1 MNSTLHP
8 LSLSLSLSLSADAS
22 STKLPDTKFC
32 KRAKELADMVQCII
46 MIERP
51 TVQPKRL
58 VLTSVISP
66 LLCSLLDSV
75 NSYSEFLN
83 YDLTYNPKALK

>member
-1 MNSTLHP
+1 
-8 LSLSLSLSLSADAS
+8 
-22 STKLPDTKFC
+22 
-32 KRAKELADMVQCII
+32 MVQCII